1 MHLSQLIKYYFIDDF
16 NPIHLKDLDKNV
28 NLIWR
33 NKNTKENL
41 NKIYQLTEFCRRNK
55 LKLFFANDVRLAMKL
70 GLNGA
75 YISAHNKAFRFNSYN
90 FKKGFKIIGS
100 AHNIF
105 EVNIKKKQKISE
117 IFISPM
123 FKYKH
128 KNPLGIHKIKFF
140 PKDKKLKKIA
150 LGGVSEKNIGLL
162 KLVKFDGFAGINI
175 FKKKGPKNLG
185 PF

>member
-100 AHNIF
+100 AHNLI
-105 EVNIKKKQKISE
+105 E
-117 IFISPM
+117 
-123 FKYKH
+123 
-128 KNPLGIHKIKFF
+128 LKIK
-140 PKDKKLKKIA
+140 
-150 LGGVSEKNIGLL
+150 EKQGCTVIFLSP
-162 KLVKFDGFAGINI
+162 I
-175 FKKKGPKNLG
+175 FKNNKNKKFLDVIKTNLFSMK
-185 PF
+185 PIFYSETNA